1 MLEPALIYTVNG
13 RFAAAEKMIEEVNVE
28 CLSLSRTEALCG
40 YPFDFTAAGT
50 EDQDERALHA
60 HRENL
65 SREARNKMPVS
76 ELPDEEHHEQIVLY
90 LRSQSAAFYD
100 LQQIV
105 RLIAMFREWRAKEQE
120 VIECVYKTNPSFP
133 TPLLTPDSNRTQPK
147 VNTKP
152 IKELLENITAVF
164 DSLLP
169 SLGLS
174 YDPTFPD
181 SVNLYRAYVPELVL
195 AYLSVLQTASF
206 LLHRETAIKAMEIA
220 NLVADPENEW
230 LQALFLKT
238 GRMSELVDALAQVS
252 KAMLSLNEFDAKK
265 KETKK
270 RGSKGETLR
279 VWDLNANSRV

>member
-1 MLEPALIYTVNG
+1 
-13 RFAAAEKMIEEVNVE
+13 MIEEVNVE

-40 YPFDFTAAGT
+40 YPFDFTAPGT

-76 ELPDEEHHEQIVLY
+76 ELPDEERHEEIVLY
-90 LRSQSAAFYD
+90 LRHQSAAFYD

-120 VIECVYKTNPSFP
+120 VIECVYQTNPSFP
-133 TPLLTPDSNRTQPK
+133 TPTPSLTPDSNRAQPK

-174 YDPTFPD
+174 YDPALPD
-181 SVNLYRAYVPELVL
+181 TANLYRAYVPELVL

-230 LQALFLKT
+230 LQSLFLKT
-238 GRMSELVDALAQVS
+238 GRMSELVGALAQVS

-279 VWDLNANSRV
+279 VWDLGANSRV